1 MGKINLA
8 LFKPEQTTEVAKA
21 LGFDLRKTKCCI
33 CKQRVNSKNIG
44 HFVHLDHVPSV
55 VCDNPYCFKHW
66 ILMEKQD
73 IFTIN
78 DNSKNT
84 QPITPKPKGEV
95 RSGKTNGDLSGI
107 SSVDNTAGV
116 EASTG
121 DAIVSGDEHGN

>member
-55 VCDNPYCFKHW
+55 VCDNSYCFKHW

-84 QPITPKPKGEV
+84 QPNTPITNPKGEG
-95 RSGKTNGDLSGI
+95 RSGKTNGDFSEI

-116 EASTG
+116 EARTG
-121 DAIVSGDEHGN
+121 DALVSGGDE